1 MKLLNFGSLGIDHV
15 YRVPHFV
22 KPGETLATV
31 SYAKHCGGKG
41 LNQSIA
47 MARAGISVYH
57 AGAVGADGGFLL
69 DLLAGEGVDTR
80 FIRQKAGLTGHA
92 VIQVDDCGQNCIL
105 LHGGANHMVSTEQ
118 IKETLGCFSTGD
130 WLVLQNE
137 INALGE
143 IASLAAAKGMRVV
156 WNPSPVGPALEAM
169 PRHAVFMLVL
179 NEVEA
184 EAISFEKEP
193 TRQIIA
199 LRHAFPAAE
208 IVLTLGEKG
217 ALVYAAEAKDVISQP
232 AFPARAVDTTG
243 AGDTFLGYYVA
254 QRFQGNPPEDAAG
267 VAAYAAAKAVEAPGA
282 AGSIPM
288 LTDLCHMKQHCGP
301 FPAKSEA

>member
-22 KPGETLATV
+22 KPGETLATA
-31 SYAKHCGGKG
+31 SYSMHCGGKG

-47 MARAGISVYH
+47 MARAGISVHH
-57 AGAVGADGGFLL
+57 AGTIGADGEFLL
-69 DLLAGEGVDTR
+69 RLLSGEGVDTR
-80 FIRQKAGLTGHA
+80 FIRQKSGLTGHA
-92 VIQVDDCGQNCIL
+92 IIQVDDSGQNCIL
-105 LHGGANHMVSTEQ
+105 LHGRANHMISPEQ
-118 IKETLGCFSTGD
+118 IEETLGCFSTGD

-137 INALGE
+137 INGLGE
-143 IASLAAAKGMRVV
+143 IASVAAAKGMRII

-169 PRHAVFMLVL
+169 PRHAVYMLIL

-193 TRQIIA
+193 TRQIAA

-217 ALVYAAEAKDVISQP
+217 AHISAAEAKGLISQP
-232 AFPARAVDTTG
+232 AFPAHAVDTTG

-254 QRFQGNPPEDAAG
+254 QRFQGNPPEDAAA

-282 AGSIPM
+282 AESIPR
-288 LTDLCHMKQHCGP
+288 LTGCG
-301 FPAKSEA
+301 